1 MTIIGDSDLVIKF
14 MKRINKPAKHEL
26 VVKIDAAQLWVR
38 RWKKTGGTVTFEHVP
53 WKFNRWADWLGRVAA
68 RWK

>member
-1 MTIIGDSDLVIKF
+1 MIIRGDSDLLIKF
-14 MKRINKPAKHEL
+14 MKRINKLAKREL

-38 RWKKTGGTVTFEHVP
+38 HWKKLGGNFTFEHVP
-53 WKFNRWADWLGRVAA
+53 RKFNQWADWLGRVAA